1 MLPEEATEAG
11 LVGATSFLRTRDL
24 SRPFSGGEWAG
35 LTRGVAGSC
44 RVNADRRSQ
53 SKQSGGKRTPPGMN
67 VEVKQ
72 TRAACANTDKHTP
85 ACSYSPPLT
94 HTHTHRSPVT
104 PSSLCFLC
112 LTFRMNGEGAAAR
125 KVSRRQHTRNKRAP
139 TAGAPPPPLP

>member
-44 RVNADRRSQ
+44 RVSADRRSQ
-53 SKQSGGKRTPPGMN
+53 SKQSGGKPPGTN

-85 ACSYSPPLT
+85 ACSYSPPHT
-94 HTHTHRSPVT
+94 HTHTLIVHL
-104 PSSLCFLC
+104 SL
-112 LTFRMNGEGAAAR
+112 
-125 KVSRRQHTRNKRAP
+125 
-139 TAGAPPPPLP
+139 PLLFVFFVLLSA